1 MKKRVWGTYFSSAAS
16 SRVRVFA
23 RFLHTVE
30 RHPRTP
36 GRALPGQRDGDGYT
50 MAVSS
55 HDGIDHERK
64 NLCVDEASAAG
75 VKGAAF
81 GIAVSAPV
89 VAAAHFLSPMFRSF
103 SVSTKTGLIVTPFFG
118 FFFLNSEL
126 AMNACAQK
134 RKAYAAAVR
143 A

>member
-23 RFLHTVE
+23 RFRQTVE

-75 VKGAAF
+75 VKGAAERRTLLR
-81 GIAVSAPV
+81 PPPPPP
-89 VAAAHFLSPMFRSF
+89 AAAR
-103 SVSTKTGLIVTPFFG
+103 
-118 FFFLNSEL
+118 
-126 AMNACAQK
+126 CC
-134 RKAYAAAVR
+134 RR
-143 A
+143 

>member
-1 MKKRVWGTYFSSAAS
+1 MLQLKYRSYSSADVSA
-16 SRVRVFA
+16 
-23 RFLHTVE
+23 FLEKSLTKQGIKILTGAGVE
-30 RHPRTP
+30 SIT
-36 GRALPGQRDGDGYT
+36 T
-50 MAVSS
+50 
-55 HDGIDHERK
+55 
-64 NLCVDEASAAG
+64 SAAG